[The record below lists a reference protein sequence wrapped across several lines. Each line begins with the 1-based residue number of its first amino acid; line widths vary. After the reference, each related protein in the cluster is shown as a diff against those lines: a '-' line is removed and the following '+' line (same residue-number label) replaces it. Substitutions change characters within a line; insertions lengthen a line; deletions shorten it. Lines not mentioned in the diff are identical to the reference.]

1 MGGGIERAVSALVKR
16 LDAGVLVGI
25 RILFFFDYWFIAGL
39 PASEPTIRVILIFN
53 QNRQNLMMT
62 TAAQIG

>member
-1 MGGGIERAVSALVKR
+1 VSALLRR

-25 RILFFFDYWFIAGL
+25 RILFFFDHWFIAGL
-39 PASEPTIRVILIFN
+39 SASEPTIRVVLIFN
-53 QNRQNLMMT
+53 QGRQNLMMT